1 MAAIE
6 RYGVANDMVTVL
18 HPASVGI
25 PCLES
30 DVCDLATELAYNH
43 HITTANFSNIKIGVE
58 GAIALGKA
66 IGPGSRSV
74 VQFLKLSGCSMT
86 SEAIEGLVKYACGNR
101 RLEILDVSNNSVRD
115 EGALHLAKF
124 VEATQSIRIL
134 EAADCKIGP
143 HGASAL
149 AGCIS
154 THRRL
159 NTLNLANNKLREA
172 GTTALMKGLA
182 ENSSISVLDLSGN
195 SINCEGGVAIAET
208 LRKNKS
214 IESLNL
220 RNNFISE
227 SIPQVAL
234 ALSQRGV
241 PARVVDL
248 SRNRVTSAIC
258 RSMSQ
263 VLEGQSFNIAC
274 LAVEG
279 NPIGDDGLVALF
291 HALRGTNV
299 QFLDLSDTTLTAA
312 SGVVLAD
319 LIRACP
325 IINSLQLDNN
335 ALGDS
340 AMVEI
345 SKAFRE
351 SHSMAAL
358 NVENTAFGHEGCM
371 ALARAF
377 EAQKHLRSVNVAVN
391 HKLEPADVLALLAAL
406 SSLRT
411 VERIDLSDLRIP
423 DSEDILRS
431 LIAVFAMNEYLE
443 QILLH
448 HNPIASGFPDSG
460 VMHRT
465 FALQLADGASLK
477 SFLSV
482 AGGGDT
488 QMTILNQTNSM
499 NASTATSKHSGSTA
513 AVNRSGAVNT
523 TVGGGNNATKNGHVS
538 TASLFR
544 PAWGTVV
551 PMEHKTSVVNTHRDE
566 LDDTAEDGRV
576 PPLVPH
582 PLSLHH
588 PLYPGYARGRF
599 TSAQSIGTMSNTVP
613 YTVENAR
620 GHPMPLNLSAD
631 MSAQLKY
638 PLTRPLKASPYN
650 LATLE
655 LNVGGLL
662 ITEDQLKRKFKELDI
677 DGNGFLDRAEFRAAY
692 LSYQSYGVAVT
703 ERELDAWMR
712 QLDVG
717 HGAKLYFDEF
727 SVLMLKLAQR

>member
-30 DVCDLATELAYNH
+30 DVCDLATELSYNH

-74 VQFLKLSGCSMT
+74 VQFLKLSGCGMT
-86 SEAIEGLVKYACGNR
+86 AEAIEGLVKHACGNR
-101 RLEILDVSNNSVRD
+101 RLEILDVSSNSVRD

-154 THRRL
+154 THRKL

-172 GTTALMKGLA
+172 GTAALMKGLA

-214 IESLNL
+214 IESINL

-279 NPIGDDGLVALF
+279 NPIADDGLVALF

-345 SKAFRE
+345 AKAYRE

-377 EAQKHLRSVNVAVN
+377 EAQKHLRSVNIAVN
-391 HKLEPADVLALLAAL
+391 RNLEPADILAFLAAL

-411 VERIDLSDLRIP
+411 VERVDLSDLRIP

-448 HNPIASGFPDSG
+448 HNPIAAGFPESG
-460 VMHRT
+460 VMHRA

-477 SFLSV
+477 SFLTV

-488 QMTILNQTNSM
+488 QMTINMSAS
-499 NASTATSKHSGSTA
+499 ASTSRHNTSTA
-513 AVNRSGAVNT
+513 NRSTAVST
-523 TVGGGNNATKNGHVS
+523 TVGGNTKSGNVS
-538 TASLFR
+538 TAALFR

-588 PLYPGYARGRF
+588 PLYPGYAKGRF

-613 YTVENAR
+613 YTVENSR

-650 LATLE
+650 LAALE

-717 HGAKLYFDEF
+717 HGARLYFDEF

>member
-6 RYGVANDMVTVL
+6 RFGVANDMVTVL
-18 HPASVGI
+18 HPALTGL
-25 PCLES
+25 PCSES
-30 DVCDLATELAYNH
+30 DICDLATELSYNH
-43 HITTANFSNIKIGVE
+43 HITTANFSNLKIGVE

-74 VQFLKLSGCSMT
+74 VQFLKLSSCSMT
-86 SEAIEGLVKYACGNR
+86 ADAIEGFVKHAMGNR

-124 VEATQSIRIL
+124 VESTPTLRIL
-134 EAADCKIGP
+134 EATACKIGP

-149 AGCIS
+149 AGCVS

-159 NTLNLANNKLREA
+159 NTLSLANNKLREA

-182 ENSSISVLDLSGN
+182 ENASVSVLDLSGN
-195 SINCEGGVAIAET
+195 NINCDGGIAIAET

-214 IESLNL
+214 IESINL

-227 SIPQVAL
+227 SIPQIAL

-248 SRNRVTSAIC
+248 SRNRVTNAVC

-325 IINSLQLDNN
+325 IINSLQIDNN
-335 ALGDS
+335 RLGDG
-340 AMVEI
+340 AIVEI
-345 SKAFRE
+345 AKAFRE
-351 SHSMAAL
+351 SNSMAAL
-358 NVENTAFGHEGCM
+358 NVENTGLGREGCI
-371 ALARAF
+371 ALAQAF
-377 EAQKHLRSVNVAVN
+377 EAQKHLRSVNIAAN
-391 HKLEPADVLALLAAL
+391 HNVSAGDVRALLAAL
-406 SSLRT
+406 SMLRS
-411 VERIDLSDLRIP
+411 VERVDLSDLRIQ
-423 DSEDILRS
+423 DSEDVLRS
-431 LIAVFAMNEYLE
+431 LIAVFAMNEHLE
-443 QILLH
+443 AILLH
-448 HNPIASGFPDSG
+448 HNPISAGFPDNG
-460 VMHRT
+460 VLHRS
-465 FALQLADGASLK
+465 FALQLADGESLK
-477 SFLSV
+477 SFLTV
-482 AGGGDT
+482 AGGAAGGDT
-488 QMTILNQTNSM
+488 HMTL
-499 NASTATSKHSGSTA
+499 NASAGSSMHPQSRNATSSIASNAMVKSSAAAHNNSTA
-513 AVNRSGAVNT
+513 
-523 TVGGGNNATKNGHVS
+523 
-538 TASLFR
+538 ASLFR
-544 PAWGTVV
+544 PAWGTIV
-551 PMEHKTSVVNTHRDE
+551 PMEHKTSVVSTYRDD
-566 LDDTAEDGRV
+566 LDDLAEDGRV

-588 PLYPGYARGRF
+588 PLYPGYSKGRLA
-599 TSAQSIGTMSNTVP
+599 SAHSIGTMSNTVP
-613 YTVENAR
+613 YTVENSK
-620 GHPMPLNLSAD
+620 GHPVPLMLSAD
-631 MSAQLKY
+631 KGAQLMY
-638 PLTRPLKASPYN
+638 PLTRPLKQSPYS
-650 LATLE
+650 LASLE

-662 ITEDQLKRKFKELDI
+662 VTEDQLKRKFKELDI
-677 DGNGFLDRAEFRAAY
+677 DGNGFLDRTEFRRAY
-692 LSYQSYGVAVT
+692 LAYQSYGVPVT
-703 ERELDAWMR
+703 ERELDSWMR

-717 HGAKLYFDEF
+717 HGDRLFFDEF